1 MRTVRLTWKKSRM
14 TKKKKAAV
22 VKWTRQH
29 YDNARDMGPYME
41 LKAPVNDTKY
51 IWIFMLTKAFSDI
64 E

>member
-1 MRTVRLTWKKSRM
+1 VRTVRLTWKKSRI
-14 TKKKKAAV
+14 TKAKRAAI

-29 YDNARDMGPYME
+29 YDTARDMGRYME
-41 LKAPVNDTKY
+41 LKAPNSDTKY